1 MHPCGIYFP
10 FLKFHSDIYGLKG
23 AKRHNE
29 AMVAEVSWLGDA
41 VASLQ
46 HLGEVK
52 MEV

>member
-52 MEV
+52 VEV